1 MCKTI
6 EEIERFQRDRELDK
20 QSYNDTNELT
30 NIFEEL
36 GEILGYPN
44 IDREYLMD
52 LVHRFE
58 RDIEGTKYKEPT
70 NEDKVDGYA
79 DIIVFCIGA
88 MMKLGYDPKVVLE
101 EVGKEINS
109 RAGQMLNGKFTKY
122 KSPEAVAKWYKA
134 DFTKAKLR
142 D

>member
-1 MCKTI
+1 
-6 EEIERFQRDRELDK
+6 
-20 QSYNDTNELT
+20 
-30 NIFEEL
+30 
-36 GEILGYPN
+36 
-44 IDREYLMD
+44 MD

-58 RDIEGTKYKEPT
+58 RDIEGTEYKEPT
-70 NEDKVDGYA
+70 DEDKVDGYA
-79 DIIVFCIGA
+79 DIVVFCIGA
-88 MMKLGYDPKVVLE
+88 IMKLGYNPKIILE

-122 KSPEAVAKWYKA
+122 KSQEAVAKWYKA